1 MTGPCGQLLWVPGYD
16 DSAHQKFANATTQKK
31 DSNEAAIAK
40 NHFKSHYN
48 NKICINCC
56 LKYLELGPDRG
67 ISIFVDGSKVI
78 AQMSTIHVA

>member
-1 MTGPCGQLLWVPGYD
+1 MIATCWVALIDLIDFKVYLILWLENILTGPCGQLLWVPGYD

-56 LKYLELGPDRG
+56 LN
-67 ISIFVDGSKVI
+67 
-78 AQMSTIHVA
+78 